1 MIRYDK
7 LARHPRMFKTLTGL
21 STEGFDQLLPA
32 FEKAWEAVL
41 DGRDAVR
48 PRRRGRG
55 GGRRGGLA
63 SCAAR
68 LLFILVYFRLY
79 PIQAVQ
85 GLFFGMS
92 QPQANAWVHRLT
104 PLLNTALGHESQL
117 PARKPRDLEAV
128 LGECEGL
135 EFIIDGVGRP
145 IQRPKNP
152 GRQRRFYSGKKKRH
166 SVKNNVI
173 TERRSRKIKG
183 LSATCEGRRHDKR
196 LADEQGPAF
205 PKGSKLWKDTGFQG
219 YEPEG
224 LTTLQPKKKPKGGEL
239 TDGEKQA
246 SRDISRVRVRV
257 EHSIA
262 GVKVFRSVR
271 DIYRNFKA
279 GFEDT
284 LIETACGLHNLRSD
298 FPIEAWLKA
307 A

>member
-1 MIRYDK
+1 MKANCRR
-7 LARHPRMFKTLTGL
+7 ASPATLRRCWASAKDSSSS
-21 STEGFDQLLPA
+21 STESGA
-32 FEKAWEAVL
+32 
-41 DGRDAVR
+41 
-48 PRRRGRG
+48 
-55 GGRRGGLA
+55 
-63 SCAAR
+63 
-68 LLFILVYFRLY
+68 
-79 PIQAVQ
+79 
-85 GLFFGMS
+85 
-92 QPQANAWVHRLT
+92 
-104 PLLNTALGHESQL
+104 
-117 PARKPRDLEAV
+117 
-128 LGECEGL
+128 
-135 EFIIDGVGRP
+135 P

-173 TERRSRKIKG
+173 TERRTRKIKG

-219 YEPEG
+219 HEPEG

-239 TDGEKQA
+239 TDEEKQA

-279 GFEDT
+279 GLEDT